1 MKLTPVEF
9 EIIEIIWRR
18 GSALVKDV
26 HQELSRRKGL
36 AYTTVMT
43 EMDHMYKKG
52 ILAHSKRGRAYL
64 YTPRVTRKQVL
75 DSTLDEFVSDFFHG
89 SREELGCF
97 ISGDD
102 QTVPARQDRGG
113 ARIRAKRPSP
123 AVTAPTA
130 SEEEDVTLL

>member
-9 EIIEIIWRR
+9 EIMEIIWKR

-26 HQELSRRKGL
+26 HQELFRRKEL

-52 ILAHSKRGRAYL
+52 ILAHAKSGRAYL

-75 DSTLDEFVSDFFHG
+75 DSTLDDFVADFFHG
-89 SREELGCF
+89 SREELGRF
-97 ISGDD
+97 MSGDNR
-102 QTVPARQDRGG
+102 TIPTGQDRG
-113 ARIRAKRPSP
+113 P
-123 AVTAPTA
+123 AAFKPKHPA
-130 SEEEDVTLL
+130 